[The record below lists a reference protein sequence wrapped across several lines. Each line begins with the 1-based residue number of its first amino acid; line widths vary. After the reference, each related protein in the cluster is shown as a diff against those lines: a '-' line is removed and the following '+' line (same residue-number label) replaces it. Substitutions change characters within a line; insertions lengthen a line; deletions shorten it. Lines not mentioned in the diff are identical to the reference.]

1 MVFLQETHFPK
12 RYAPS
17 FLHAHFPV
25 FYLSKAENKTKGV
38 AVLFSK
44 FCNFD
49 LIKEY
54 ADPEGRFVLVKGT
67 LEGNLYTFV
76 SYYAPNRGQK
86 GFFYQMFDVLQ
97 PFMEGIIIMG
107 GDSNLAFDSGLDK
120 SKQHNAKMIRPTK
133 ASTQV
138 ARMLHQSSLTD
149 IWKELNPK
157 TKDFTH
163 FSNPHQ
169 SYSRIDHILLSNR
182 HVPSAIKSTIVDVSW
197 SDHSMVLLSLRKEN
211 STQRVSHWTLNQSI
225 LKDPVLVAEIKQA
238 IK

>member
-1 MVFLQETHFPK
+1 MAGSNNPSTPLRVVSHNTQGLNSPIKRRKALQAYKSLHVDVVFLQETHFPK

-17 FLHAHFPV
+17 FLHAYFPV

-38 AVLFSK
+38 AFLFSE

-76 SYYAPNRGQK
+76 SYYVPNRGQK

-149 IWKELNPK
+149 IWRELNPK

-163 FSNPHQ
+163 FSIPTN
-169 SYSRIDHILLSNR
+169 HI
-182 HVPSAIKSTIVDVSW
+182 H
-197 SDHSMVLLSLRKEN
+197 E
-211 STQRVSHWTLNQSI
+211 
-225 LKDPVLVAEIKQA
+225 
-238 IK
+238 